1 MGFPQRYDAAEAER
15 RWQDIWAS
23 ARLYEFDPADP
34 RPPFAIDTPPPTVS
48 GAIHIGHVYSY
59 VQAEAMARFW
69 RMQGRNVYYP
79 FGFDDNGLPT
89 ERFVEKLRG
98 IRARDLSRPEFIAT
112 CLEVS
117 HEFEDRFETFW
128 RGLGM
133 SVDWR
138 LRYSTIDPAARRI
151 SQWSFLDLYRKGL
164 VYRAQSPNPWCI
176 ECQTAIA
183 QAEMEDAER
192 GTTFYTLA
200 FGLADERRKTKDE
213 SNTIANDPSSFVLRP
228 SSALPIATTRP
239 ELLPA
244 CVAVFVHPED
254 TRFTQLIGQ
263 AAIVPLVGRAVP
275 ILADPAVDPNKGSG
289 AVMCCTFGD
298 TTDVAWWRAHNLP
311 LIPLISR
318 QGRLSADGGPY
329 AGLSL
334 AEARKRIV
342 ADLRDASL
350 LLNEQ
355 PAEQTVR
362 VHERCKTPLEILE
375 TQQWFVRVLDAK
387 EALLAAGRQIAWR
400 PAYMRARYEHWV
412 ENLAWDWCISRQRF
426 YGVPFPVWH
435 CDECGAIILAD
446 ETQLPIDPSAD
457 APPRACACGNTKL
470 RPDPDVMD
478 TWATSS
484 MTPQIAARMFENPEL
499 YRRLFPMQMRPQA
512 HDNIRVWAFYTIVKS
527 HYHFGTIPWETLMI
541 SGHGLDRS
549 GHKISK
555 SRANASSDPAALIAR
570 YGADPVRYWA
580 CGGALGADRPINEDE
595 MRQGARLV
603 TKLWNASRFIASH
616 LELADDEGGRTKDES
631 QSDSPL
637 SFVLPPLSLLPA
649 DRALL
654 SWLQRLIE
662 RATASFQSYEYA
674 AACEA
679 TERFFW
685 GTLCD
690 NYLEWVKGRLYDGT
704 ELERSAAQATL
715 YHTLLT
721 ILKLFAPILPHI
733 TEEIYQQLYCELS
746 AVDTRAATGFRSI
759 HISAWPQ
766 ADPALLDE
774 PAEQIGAALLA
785 ITSSARRFKSARKLG
800 LGAELAGLAIVVQNE
815 GMRQALDQSR
825 ADIRSVTR
833 AREITFAAQP
843 DERFEELEPGL
854 WIVIDA

>member
-1 MGFPQRYDAAEAER
+1 MGFPQHYNAAESER
-15 RWQDIWAS
+15 RWQDTWAHE
-23 ARLYEFDPADP
+23 RLYEFDPADP
-34 RPPFAIDTPPPTVS
+34 RPTFAIDTPPPTVS
-48 GAIHIGHVYSY
+48 GTIHIGHVYSY

-112 CLEVS
+112 CLAVSREV
-117 HEFEDRFETFW
+117 EDRFETFW

-200 FGLADERRKTKDE
+200 FGLSDDGRW
-213 SNTIANDPSSFVLRP
+213 TIDDSAPSHPSSIVHRP
-228 SSALPIATTRP
+228 SSIIPIATTRP

-254 TRFTQLIGQ
+254 ARFTQLIGHT
-263 AAIVPLVGRAVP
+263 AIIPLFGRAVP
-275 ILADPAVDPNKGSG
+275 ILADAAVDPSKGSG

-298 TTDVAWWRAHNLP
+298 TTDVAWWRAHDLP
-311 LIPLISR
+311 LIPLITR
-318 QGRLSADGGPY
+318 QGRLSAAGGPY
-329 AGLSL
+329 AELSL
-334 AEARKRIV
+334 AEARKRIIT
-342 ADLRDASL
+342 DLRDAGQL
-350 LLNEQ
+350 LAER

-375 TQQWFVRVLDAK
+375 TQQWFIRVLDAK
-387 EALLAAGRQIAWR
+387 AALLTAGRQITWR
-400 PAYMRARYEHWV
+400 PEYMRARYEHWV

-435 CDECGAIILAD
+435 CDQCGAIILAD
-446 ETQLPIDPSAD
+446 QAQLPIDPSAD
-457 APPRACACGNTKL
+457 MPMRACDCGNAAL

-484 MTPQIAARMFENPEL
+484 VSPQIAARMFEQPEL
-499 YRRLFPMQMRPQA
+499 YRQLFPMQMRPQA

-541 SGHGLDRS
+541 SGHGLDPS

-555 SRANASSDPAALIAR
+555 SRANASSGPEALITR

-603 TKLWNASRFIASH
+603 TKLWNAARLIAGIENEKLKMENSRAANSPFSI
-616 LELADDEGGRTKDES
+616 LNS
-631 QSDSPL
+631 Q
-637 SFVLPPLSLLPA
+637 FLLPA

-654 SWLQRLIE
+654 SWLQRLIG
-662 RATASFQSYEYA
+662 RATESFQSYEYA
-674 AACEA
+674 AACAA

-690 NYLEWVKGRLYDGT
+690 NYLEWVKARLYDGS
-704 ELERSAAQATL
+704 EQERSAAQITL
-715 YHTLLT
+715 YYTLLT
-721 ILKLFAPILPHI
+721 ILKLFAPILPHV
-733 TEEIYQQLYCELS
+733 TEEIYQQLYGS
-746 AVDTRAATGFRSI
+746 ASMPDEGATAAFRSI
-759 HISAWPQ
+759 HTSAWPQ
-766 ADPALLDE
+766 ADPALIDE
-774 PAEQIGAALLA
+774 QAERAGAALLA
-785 ITSSARRFKSARKLG
+785 ITGGARRFKSARKLG
-800 LGAELAGLAIVVQNE
+800 LGAELAGLAIVVENADL
-815 GMRQALDQSR
+815 RLALDQSR
-825 ADIRSVTR
+825 ADIRSVSR
-833 AREITFAAQP
+833 ARAITFAAQP
-843 DERFEELEPGL
+843 DERCEELEPGL
-854 WIVIDA
+854 WMSIDG

>member
-15 RWQDIWAS
+15 RWQDTWAS
-23 ARLYEFDPADP
+23 KRLYEFDPADP

-48 GAIHIGHVYSY
+48 GTIHIGHVYSY

-98 IRARDLSRPEFIAT
+98 IRARDLGRPEFIAT

-200 FGLADERRKTKDE
+200 FGLSDDRRQTTDDSL
-213 SNTIANDPSSFVLRP
+213 SNPPSIVHRP
-228 SSALPIATTRP
+228 SSILEIATTRP

-254 TRFTQLIGQ
+254 ARFTQLIGRT
-263 AAIVPLVGRAVP
+263 ATVPLFGRTVP
-275 ILADPAVDPNKGSG
+275 ILADAAVDPGKGSG

-298 TTDVAWWRAHNLP
+298 TTDVAWWRAHDLP
-311 LIPLISR
+311 LIPLITR

-329 AGLSL
+329 ADLSL

-342 ADLRDASL
+342 ADMRDAGL
-350 LLNEQ
+350 LLAEH
-355 PAEQTVR
+355 PAEQTIR

-375 TQQWFVRVLDAK
+375 TQQWFIRVLDAK
-387 EALLAAGRQIAWR
+387 EALLATGRQITWR
-400 PAYMRARYEHWV
+400 PEYMRARYEHWV
-412 ENLAWDWCISRQRF
+412 GNLAWDWCISRQRF

-435 CDECGAIILAD
+435 CAVCGAIVLAD
-446 ETQLPIDPSAD
+446 EAQLPIDPSAET
-457 APPRACACGNTKL
+457 PPRACACGNTEL

-484 MTPQIAARMFENPEL
+484 MSPQIAACMFEKPDL
-499 YRRLFPMQMRPQA
+499 YQQLFPMQMRPQA

-541 SGHGLDRS
+541 SGHGLDPS

-555 SRANASSDPAALIAR
+555 SRANASSGPEALIAR

-603 TKLWNASRFIASH
+603 TKLWNAARLIAGIENA
-616 LELADDEGGRTKDES
+616 ELRIEHTASALS
-631 QSDSPL
+631 QFSILNSQ
-637 SFVLPPLSLLPA
+637 LLPA

-654 SWLQRLIE
+654 SWLQRLIA

-685 GTLCD
+685 STLCD
-690 NYLEWVKGRLYDGT
+690 NYLEWVKGRLYDGS
-704 ELERSAAQATL
+704 EQERNAAQATL
-715 YHTLLT
+715 HQTLLT
-721 ILKLFAPILPHI
+721 ILKLFAPILPHV
-733 TEEIYQQLYCELS
+733 TEEIYQQLNIS
-746 AVDTRAATGFRSI
+746 AVGLGEAAAFHSI
-759 HISAWPQ
+759 HTSAWPQ

-774 PAEQIGAALLA
+774 PAEQLGAALLA
-785 ITSSARRFKSARKLG
+785 ITGGVRRFKSARKLG
-800 LGAELAGLAIVVQNE
+800 LGAELAGLAIVVENHDLQ
-815 GMRQALDQSR
+815 QALEQSR

-833 AREITFAAQP
+833 AREITFVTQP
-843 DERFEELEPGL
+843 DERFEEIEPGL
-854 WIVIDA
+854 QIAIDA

>member
-1 MGFPQRYDAAEAER
+1 MSFPQRYDAAEAER

-23 ARLYEFDPADP
+23 ERLYEFDPADP

-48 GAIHIGHVYSY
+48 GTIHIGHVYSY

-112 CLEVS
+112 CLQVS
-117 HEFEDRFETFW
+117 REFEDRFETFW

-151 SQWSFLDLYRKGL
+151 SQWSFIDLYRKGL

-192 GTTFYTLA
+192 TTTFYTLA

-213 SNTIANDPSSFVLRP
+213 SLQPNEHPSSFVLRP
-228 SSALPIATTRP
+228 SSTLQIATTRP

-244 CVAVFVHPED
+244 CVAVFIHPED
-254 TRFTQLIGQ
+254 ARFTQLIGQ
-263 AAIVPLVGRAVP
+263 MAIVPLFGRAVP
-275 ILADPAVDPNKGSG
+275 ILADAAVDPSKGSG

-311 LIPLISR
+311 LIPLVTR

-329 AGLSL
+329 ADLSL
-334 AEARKRIV
+334 AEARKRIL
-342 ADLRDASL
+342 ADMRDAGL
-350 LLNEQ
+350 LLAER

-375 TQQWFVRVLDAK
+375 TQQWFIRVLDAK

-400 PAYMRARYEHWV
+400 PEYMRARYEHWV

-435 CDECGAIILAD
+435 CDQCGAIILAD
-446 ETQLPIDPSAD
+446 EAQLPIDPSAD
-457 APPRACACGNTKL
+457 PPPRACACGNTEL

-484 MTPQIAARMFENPEL
+484 LSPQIAARMFENPEL
-499 YRRLFPMQMRPQA
+499 YRQLFPMQMRPQA
-512 HDNIRVWAFYTIVKS
+512 HDNIRVWAFYTIAKS

-541 SGHGLDRS
+541 SGHGLDPS

-555 SRANASSDPAALIAR
+555 SRASASSGPEALIAR

-603 TKLWNASRFIASH
+603 TKLWNAARFIG
-616 LELADDEGGRTKDES
+616 LQIADCRLQIEEHNL
-631 QSDSPL
+631 QSTIYNL
-637 SFVLPPLSLLPA
+637 QWA

-654 SWLQRLIE
+654 SWLQRLIA
-662 RATASFQSYEYA
+662 RTTTSFQSYEYA
-674 AACEA
+674 VACEA

-690 NYLEWVKGRLYDGT
+690 NYLEWVKGRLYDGS
-704 ELERSAAQATL
+704 EQERSAAQATL
-715 YHTLLT
+715 YQTLLT
-721 ILKLFAPILPHI
+721 ILKLFAPILPHV
-733 TEEIYQQLYCELS
+733 TEEIYQHLYGGS
-746 AVDTRAATGFRSI
+746 SGHTAGAATGFRSI
-759 HISAWPQ
+759 HTSAWPQ
-766 ADPALLDE
+766 ANPALIDE
-774 PAEQIGAALLA
+774 PAEQVGAALLA
-785 ITSSARRFKSARKLG
+785 ITGGARRFKSARKLG
-800 LGAELAGLAIVVQNE
+800 LGAELAGLAIIVENE
-815 GMRQALDQSR
+815 DMRRALEQSR

-843 DERFEELEPGL
+843 DERFEQLEPGL
-854 WIVIDA
+854 WILIDG

>member
-1 MGFPQRYDAAEAER
+1 MGFPQRYDIAEAER

-23 ARLYEFDPADP
+23 QRLYEFDPADP

-48 GAIHIGHVYSY
+48 GTIHIGHVYSY
-59 VQAEAMARFW
+59 VQAEAIARFW

-112 CLEVS
+112 CLQVS
-117 HEFEDRFETFW
+117 REFEDRFEAFW

-164 VYRAQSPNPWCI
+164 IYRAQSPNPWCV

-192 GTTFYTLA
+192 GTIFYTLA
-200 FGLADERRKTKDE
+200 FGLADDRRE
-213 SNTIANDPSSFVLRP
+213 TIDDNASDPSSIVHRP
-228 SSALPIATTRP
+228 SSILEIATTRP

-254 TRFTQLIGQ
+254 ARFTHLIGQ
-263 AAIVPLVGRAVP
+263 TAIVPLFGRAVP
-275 ILADPAVDPNKGSG
+275 ILADPAVDPSKGSG

-311 LIPLISR
+311 LIPLITR

-334 AEARKRIV
+334 AEARKRII
-342 ADLRDASL
+342 ADMRDAGL
-350 LLNEQ
+350 LLAER

-362 VHERCKTPLEILE
+362 IHERCKTPLEILE
-375 TQQWFVRVLDAK
+375 TQQWFIRVLDAK
-387 EALLAAGRQIAWR
+387 EALLAAGRQITWR
-400 PAYMRARYEHWV
+400 PEYMRARYEHWV

-435 CDECGAIILAD
+435 CDRCGAIILAD
-446 ETQLPIDPSAD
+446 EAQLPIDPSAD
-457 APPRACACGNTKL
+457 APARACDCGGTDL

-484 MTPQIAARMFENPEL
+484 VSPQIAARMVENPEL
-499 YRRLFPMQMRPQA
+499 YQQLFPMQMRPQA

-541 SGHGLDRS
+541 SGHGLDPA

-555 SRANASSDPAALIAR
+555 SRANAASGPEALIGR

-603 TKLWNASRFIASH
+603 TKLWNAARFIASQS
-616 LELADDEGGRTKDES
+616 EPSKDQRPKTKDQNQHTDDVPS
-631 QSDSPL
+631 
-637 SFVLPPLSLLPA
+637 SFVLRPSSLLPT

-654 SWLQRLIE
+654 SWLQRLVT
-662 RATASFQSYEYA
+662 RATASFQNYEYA

-704 ELERSAAQATL
+704 EQERGAAQATL
-715 YHTLLT
+715 HHTLLT
-721 ILKLFAPILPHI
+721 ILKLFAPVLPHV
-733 TEEIYQQLYCELS
+733 TEEIYQQLYKASS
-746 AVDTRAATGFRSI
+746 APADSAAAAFRSI
-759 HISAWPQ
+759 HTSDWPV
-766 ADPALLDE
+766 ANPNLLDE
-774 PAEQIGAALLA
+774 EAEAAGAALLA
-785 ITSSARRFKSARKLG
+785 ITSGARRFKSARKLG
-800 LGAELAGLAIVVQNE
+800 LGANLASLAIVVENQAV
-815 GMRQALDQSR
+815 RQALEQSH

-833 AREITFAAQP
+833 AQEITFATQP
-843 DERFEELEPGL
+843 DERFEQLEAGL
-854 WIVIDA
+854 WLLIDA